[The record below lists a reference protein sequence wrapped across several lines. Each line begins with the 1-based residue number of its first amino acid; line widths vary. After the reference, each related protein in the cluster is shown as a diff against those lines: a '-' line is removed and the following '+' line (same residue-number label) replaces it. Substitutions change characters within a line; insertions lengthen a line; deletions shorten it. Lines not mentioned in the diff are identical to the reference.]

1 MAAMRLRVSREH
13 EGFNRRIGSGRSPI
27 DSWSPEQVALGR
39 RAQLAPL
46 AELKEAPDLV
56 VKLEAARERFTA

>member
-1 MAAMRLRVSREH
+1 LR
-13 EGFNRRIGSGRSPI
+13 PI
-27 DSWSPEQVALGR
+27 
-39 RAQLAPL
+39 APL